1 MSLSLSLC
9 DRPEEVLLRLSDRL
23 AAVQRGAAA
32 ETGIPHPIRVLAPTS
47 QFAEWLQIGL
57 ARRNGVSMGLEF
69 ATLSTYPRGF
79 ADEVPVSVSRSFAAW
94 KADALRW
101 RILPHVDGFA
111 PRLGVDDGGA
121 GISPRDRLA
130 FAGLLAR
137 QLERYGR
144 FRPEGIRSWSS
155 AGWWDPLADTPP
167 EDEAWQRELWRRLA
181 AELGGIPHPAC
192 LDPDPAD
199 APDPS
204 RPPLFVVGNDRLD
217 PLMLDHFSR
226 LAGRGWAIEC
236 FLLVPSVTG
245 PDSRDEG
252 PRTGG
257 HDPGAEGNP
266 LMSNLG
272 HRGTGFL
279 RMVRERLPSAD
290 PVWPGSRPTT
300 GDSPTLLSRI
310 QSDLRERCR
319 PGGTPPAVPRT
330 DSSLQIHCCHSPRR
344 ELEVLRDELLRAL
357 GDLRD
362 LRPHDI
368 LVAVTDLDT
377 YAPLIE
383 GVLGAALGPVG
394 RPGDPRPS
402 QALVPRPDGTGDEP
416 CVVSD
421 PEPTNPLPVRLT
433 AIPAREA
440 NPVSAGLLALLRL
453 ALGRRTASEVIDLLG
468 LPAVQHHLGVDDDDG
483 IRTTLIE
490 TIREVGLT
498 HGFVGPEGREEG
510 TWAAAIERIVAGL
523 WLGTVPAAQ
532 SGAGHLVLPFASDLA
547 QSEPKKLALAGWMG
561 RVASH
566 LTAWE
571 VAVPA
576 RDWAERL
583 DAAITHLLWSEDQA
597 DPVAAARRLLTE
609 LRDVEAPTPLDVGG
623 VLDWLEARLENETSL
638 RTSLDGRILV
648 GRLDQIHGLPCR
660 VLAILGLQ
668 DGAFPRPS
676 RFPAWDLLVERP
688 EVCDEDPRGQDRQC
702 FLDLLLA
709 PTDRLILMASNRSLR
724 TPHDGPLS
732 SCVEDLLRV
741 ARDTM
746 GPRSGTPDPAQHLV
760 RPHPVHPF
768 SDAYFRR
775 DVSLPPSFSQTAHAI
790 ATGLGS
796 PSSGGLVPFFG
807 GVDAPVGPGP
817 AELALTDL
825 ISFWK
830 NPARG
835 WLKAL
840 EVASHEDEDDDRDL
854 DDAPIDLGPLEEYYA
869 RDRAI
874 AAKLDSSRDGDPK
887 VMGARLRAG
896 RRLPPGALGELTW
909 ERVLLECDP
918 LASAL
923 RRLLPRIR
931 IESLKHPIPGGGHLV
946 GDCRWIP
953 GSESDPTGRLVE
965 YRPGE
970 YDDKPE
976 HQLGPFLRTLLMTV
990 CVDGPVECHVLG
1002 LDCPS
1007 GWILPS
1013 IAPERA
1019 RPLLDGFLE
1028 GHRLGRHRPL
1038 CHAPKAGS
1046 KLAKAL
1052 AEDLGTRDLGPA
1064 RVEWEKEGRDNS
1076 PPGEGLQP
1084 AARLAWRDSDPFSE
1098 DRVDDWIRWS
1108 RLVSMPLAEW
1118 WKGRITTAEAA
1129 AGATG
1134 SPSGGKGRGKR
1145 PAKTTTSRP

>member
-9 DRPEEVLLRLSDRL
+9 DRPEEVLLHLSDRL
-23 AAVQRGAAA
+23 AAVQRGAAVGS
-32 ETGIPHPIRVLAPTS
+32 GIPRPIRVIVPTS

-69 ATLSTYPRGF
+69 VTLSAYPRGF
-79 ADEVPVSVSRSFAAW
+79 GDEVPVPVSRSFAAW

-236 FLLVPSVTG
+236 LLLVPTKVG
-245 PDSRDEG
+245 EESRDGG
-252 PRTGG
+252 PRAGAD
-257 HDPGAEGNP
+257 DPAAEGNP

-272 HRGTGFL
+272 QRGLAFL
-279 RMVRERLPSAD
+279 RMVRERLPLMD
-290 PVWPGSRPTT
+290 PVRSGFRPSTA
-300 GDSPTLLSRI
+300 GGPTLLSRI

-319 PGGTPPAVPRT
+319 PGGAPPAVPRT

-394 RPGDPRPS
+394 SPEGQPSVAPGKEPR
-402 QALVPRPDGTGDEP
+402 DH
-416 CVVSD
+416 
-421 PEPTNPLPVRLT
+421 LPVRLT

-468 LPAVQHHLGVDDDDG
+468 LPAVLHHLEVEEDDS
-483 IRTTLIE
+483 IRATLVE
-490 TIREVGLT
+490 TIRQVGLT
-498 HGFVGPEGREEG
+498 HGFGGPGSREEG

-523 WLGTVPAAQ
+523 WFGTVPAAD
-532 SGAGHLVLPFASDLA
+532 SAAGHLVLPFASDLA
-547 QSEPKKLALAGWMG
+547 QDEPKKLALAGWLG

-676 RFPAWDLLVERP
+676 RFPAWDLLVQRP
-688 EVCDEDPRGQDRQC
+688 EVWDEDPRSQDRQC
-702 FLDLLLA
+702 FLDLVLA

-746 GPRSGTPDPAQHLV
+746 GPRSETPDPAQHLV

-775 DVSLPPSFSQTAHAI
+775 DAALPPSFSQTAHAI

-796 PSSGGLVPFFG
+796 ASGGGLVPFFG
-807 GVDAPVGPGP
+807 GVDTPVGPGP
-817 AELALTDL
+817 GELSLTDL

-840 EVASHEDEDDDRDL
+840 EVASEEDEDDDRDL
-854 DDAPIDLGPLEEYYA
+854 DDAPIDLGPLEEYSA
-869 RDRAI
+869 RDKAI

-909 ERVLLECDP
+909 ERVRLECDP

-970 YDDKPE
+970 YDTKPQ

-990 CVDGPVECHVLG
+990 CLDRPIECQVLG
-1002 LDCPS
+1002 LDCPA

-1019 RPLLDGFLE
+1019 RTLLEGFLE

-1038 CHAPKAGS
+1038 CHAPETGS
-1046 KLAKAL
+1046 TL
-1052 AEDLGTRDLGPA
+1052 AEALKEDPGTRDLGPA
-1064 RVEWEKEGRDNS
+1064 REEWEKEGRNGS
-1076 PPGEGLQP
+1076 PPGEGLHP

-1098 DRVDDWIRWS
+1098 ERVDDWIRWS
-1108 RLVSMPLAEW
+1108 RLVSMPLSEW
-1118 WKGRITTAEAA
+1118 WDSRATTAEAA

-1134 SPSGGKGRGKR
+1134 SPSGGTGRGKR
-1145 PAKTTTSRP
+1145 PAKTKTSRP